1 MPTATE
7 KPSWATSG
15 ESMLNVPQTERSDDA
30 GEPSEMKSGDRP
42 SLTGRPLEN
51 PATTAGQGNTG
62 STASPEA
69 PLVSDGKKAQ
79 PAGETGANIKANE
92 FKADDA
98 TSAPK

>member
-7 KPSWATSG
+7 RPSWATSG

-42 SLTGRPLEN
+42 SMTGRPLEQ
-51 PATTAGQGNTG
+51 PAGDTAQNNTG

-79 PAGETGANIKANE
+79 ADGHANASIKTHE
-92 FKADDA
+92 LRSTQK
-98 TSAPK
+98 